1 MAKQKIVI
9 KVEMSCDKC
18 RSKAMALVAATG
30 GVDSVALA
38 GDGKDQVVVVGD
50 GVDSIK
56 LTAALRKKVG
66 HATLVTVGEVK
77 KEEKKPEPA
86 TAAVVEY
93 SWSYHPY
100 AYAPPAQHVVYQQ
113 YPASSPWW
121 C

>member
-86 TAAVVEY
+86 AVVEY
-93 SWSYHPY
+93 PWSYHPY
-100 AYAPPAQHVVYQQ
+100 TFAPPAQHVVYQ
-113 YPASSPWW
+113 YPASSWSIF
-121 C
+121 